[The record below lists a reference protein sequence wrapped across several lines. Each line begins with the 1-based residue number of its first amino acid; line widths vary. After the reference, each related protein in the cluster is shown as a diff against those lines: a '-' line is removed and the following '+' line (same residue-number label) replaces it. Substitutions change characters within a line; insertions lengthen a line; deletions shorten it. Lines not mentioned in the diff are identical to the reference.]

1 MKEDNTILESFK
13 MTELGLLPEEWE
25 VVKLGD
31 FLDVLR
37 NGTTKKQNKD
47 GKGYPVSR
55 IETISTGVVD
65 PSKVGFVENLTD
77 EQIVNYQLKEGDIL
91 FSHINSEPY
100 LGNSA
105 IYKNNLPVLIHGMN
119 LLMLRTK
126 IALLDSE
133 FLNYLFN
140 SYRSKG
146 IFIGIAS
153 RAVNQS
159 SINQGRLKSL
169 LIPLLPLLIQ
179 QKIAAVLST
188 VQEAKEKAEVVI
200 KAAKEL
206 KKSLRKHLFTYGPVS
221 LEDAKEVKLKDTET
235 GRIRDEWEIIPAN
248 KVFRQITDGTHDTPK
263 KLSGG
268 FPLIKSKQIKNGRVD
283 VSNADYFISEEDYQY
298 VNKRSKVDKCDILF
312 SMIGTVGEV
321 ALIEDEPTFA
331 IKNVG
336 LFKSNY
342 DLDLTTYCYHWLQ
355 SEKAKEHTSKN
366 LSGTSQKYITLAKL
380 RDFPILFPDKSMREK
395 ISSILSSVDKK
406 IEAEENKRKT
416 LEELFKTLLNN
427 LMTARI
433 RVNHLEIAV

>member
-1 MKEDNTILESFK
+1 MKDNYTISEAFK
-13 MTELGLLPEEWE
+13 MTELGALPETWE

-55 IETISTGVVD
+55 IETISTGVID
-65 PSKVGFVENLTD
+65 PSKVGFVEDLTD
-77 EQIVNYQLKEGDIL
+77 EQIGNYQLKEGDIL
-91 FSHINSEPY
+91 LSHINSEPY

-126 IALLDSE
+126 TALLDSE

-169 LIPLLPLLIQ
+169 SIPLPPLLIQ
-179 QKIAAVLST
+179 RKIA
-188 VQEAKEKAEVVI
+188 E
-200 KAAKEL
+200 
-206 KKSLRKHLFTYGPVS
+206 
-221 LEDAKEVKLKDTET
+221 
-235 GRIRDEWEIIPAN
+235 
-248 KVFRQITDGTHDTPK
+248 
-263 KLSGG
+263 
-268 FPLIKSKQIKNGRVD
+268 
-283 VSNADYFISEEDYQY
+283 
-298 VNKRSKVDKCDILF
+298 
-312 SMIGTVGEV
+312 
-321 ALIEDEPTFA
+321 
-331 IKNVG
+331 
-336 LFKSNY
+336 
-342 DLDLTTYCYHWLQ
+342 
-355 SEKAKEHTSKN
+355 
-366 LSGTSQKYITLAKL
+366 
-380 RDFPILFPDKSMREK
+380 
-395 ISSILSSVDKK
+395 ILSVVDKK
-406 IEAEENKRKT
+406 IKAEENKKKV

-427 LMTARI
+427 LMTAKI